1 MKANIL
7 IVDDARLNR
16 EIFKLALL
24 QDGYRFYEAADG
36 KQAVEMVERHQIDL
50 ILLDLMMPVMDGFQF
65 LEWRQSKPAFMAIP
79 VIVHSALDD
88 FQSLKK
94 ALTMGSYDYVTKP
107 LPDQELK
114 VILPLKVKNAVTYR
128 QAFLTLS
135 ARNERLEKELE
146 LAGIYQ
152 RSLLP
157 LDPRL
162 AGVTVSTLYR
172 PYIGVA
178 GDFFDIIPVEGG
190 VAVIIADVSG
200 HGLLSAMVSSQLKLL
215 FARYMNQTRS
225 PGLTLSLLN
234 KDLMGITR
242 AEDFVTA
249 FCALLDLENSTLR
262 YATAGHPEQLY
273 HSQDRGE
280 VVRISG
286 DGLFLGMFDESELFE
301 QPEEMTLPTKPGDRL
316 LVFTDGVVEALDP
329 QRRPFGLERWEQA
342 FRETLQDD
350 PGLASARL
358 EERLQDHTQG
368 AFQDDVA
375 FMVIDLGDPFGG

>member
-1 MKANIL
+1 MQANIL

-24 QDGYRFYEAADG
+24 QDGYRFYEAGDG
-36 KQAVEMVERHQIDL
+36 KQAAEMVERHQIDL

-65 LEWRQSKPAFMAIP
+65 LEWRQKRPAFLNIP

-88 FQSLKK
+88 FQSLKT
-94 ALTMGSYDYVTKP
+94 ALTMGSYDYLTKP

-114 VILPLKVKNAVTYR
+114 VILPLKVKNAVKYR
-128 QAFLTLS
+128 KAFQTLS
-135 ARNERLEKELE
+135 NRNERLEKELE

-157 LDPRL
+157 LDLELP
-162 AGVTVSTLYR
+162 GVAIATLYR

-178 GDFFDIIPVEGG
+178 GDFFDAIPVEGG

-215 FARYMNQTRS
+215 FARYMNQTCS

-234 KDLMGITR
+234 RDLMRITR

-249 FCALLDLENSTLR
+249 FCALLDLQKSTLR
-262 YATAGHPEQLY
+262 YATAGHPEQFY
-273 HSQDRGE
+273 YSQDQGR
-280 VVRISG
+280 VLRISG
-286 DGLFLGMFDESELFE
+286 DGLFLGIFDESELFE
-301 QPEEMTLPTKPGDRL
+301 QPEEKTLPAKPGDRL
-316 LVFTDGVVEALDP
+316 LVFTDGVVEAMDS
-329 QRRPFGLERWEQA
+329 QRRPFGFARWEEA
-342 FRETLQDD
+342 FRETLRDN
-350 PGLASARL
+350 PKVAAARL
-358 EERLQDHTQG
+358 EGRLQRHTQG
-368 AFQDDVA
+368 EFQDDVA
-375 FMVIDLGDPFGG
+375 FMIIDLEERFGG

>member
-234 KDLMGITR
+234 K
-242 AEDFVTA
+242 EPH
-249 FCALLDLENSTLR
+249 
-262 YATAGHPEQLY
+262 GHHPG
-273 HSQDRGE
+273 RGF
-280 VVRISG
+280 RH
-286 DGLFLGMFDESELFE
+286 
-301 QPEEMTLPTKPGDRL
+301 RL
-316 LVFTDGVVEALDP
+316 LRPAGPGEFHPALRHGRAPGTALPQPGPGRGGQDQWRRAVFGHV
-329 QRRPFGLERWEQA
+329 R
-342 FRETLQDD
+342 
-350 PGLASARL
+350 
-358 EERLQDHTQG
+358 
-368 AFQDDVA
+368 
-375 FMVIDLGDPFGG
+375 